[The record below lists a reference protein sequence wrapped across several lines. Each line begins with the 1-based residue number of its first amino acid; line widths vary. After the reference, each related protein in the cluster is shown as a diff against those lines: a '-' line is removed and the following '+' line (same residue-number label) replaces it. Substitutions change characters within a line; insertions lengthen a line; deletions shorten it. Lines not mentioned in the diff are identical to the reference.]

1 MNSMLELQRCQ
12 KYSQEEN
19 QSIKRRGRPKK
30 QQIIDDENPQIT
42 MNG

>member
-1 MNSMLELQRCQ
+1 MQNEMNSMLELQRCQ

-30 QQIIDDENPQIT
+30 
-42 MNG
+42 